1 LAGGSCEPEVD
12 WAEDEVLCRRVV
24 LRPLLKVSTLYKP
37 VPGMPVETVRRP
49 FELMVYLAPVT
60 PKDIPTESLLKLRR
74 TPGINFM
81 DLRKRILMV
90 LVYAA

>member
-1 LAGGSCEPEVD
+1 LAGGSEELESD
-12 WAEDEVLCRRVV
+12 AEDEEVLRWRVV
-24 LRPLLKVSTLYKP
+24 VRPLLRVSTLYKP
-37 VPGMPVETVRRP
+37 VPGMPVEIVRRP
-49 FELMVYLAPVT
+49 FELIVYLAPGT

-74 TPGINFM
+74 TPGINFI